1 MKRALFVLLLA
12 VFAGCQS
19 GGNTAGAAA
28 EGVTLRLS
36 VFAPATLADGAEGM
50 VDVIVANRGAGPSSN
65 VLVDVALPPTLSL
78 VHETHGSGVSVLRDP
93 HLLRYT
99 INGLDVGGDTRMS
112 VTVRGSGTV
121 NVVAQE
127 PAVGGDRLERS
138 VTIGPAK

>member
-12 VFAGCQS
+12 VLAGCQS
-19 GGNTAGAAA
+19 AGNTAGAAA

-36 VFAPATLADGAEGM
+36 VFGPATLAEGAEGA
-50 VDVIVANRGAGPSSN
+50 VDVIVANRGVGTAGN
-65 VLVDVALPPTLSL
+65 VLVDVTLPPEMTL
-78 VHETHGSGVSVLRDP
+78 VRETHGTGVSVLRDP

-99 INGLDVGGDTRMS
+99 IGTLGVGGDTRMS
-112 VTVRGSGTV
+112 VTVRGGGTV

-138 VTIGPAK
+138 ITVGAAK